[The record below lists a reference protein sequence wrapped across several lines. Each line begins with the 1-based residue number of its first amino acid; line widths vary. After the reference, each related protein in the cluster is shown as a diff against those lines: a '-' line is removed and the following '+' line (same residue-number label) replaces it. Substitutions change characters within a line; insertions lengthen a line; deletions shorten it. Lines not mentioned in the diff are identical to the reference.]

1 MTPRGSAG
9 WVCVA
14 LLAATLAA
22 YWEVPRLGFVDF
34 DDFDYVVENPQVQG
48 GLTLEGARW
57 AWTTAHLGYWAPLL
71 WLSYMLDVE
80 LYGPGAA
87 GHHLTNLLLHVANVL
102 LLFALLWRS
111 TRSLWAS
118 ACVALVFAVHPLN
131 VESVAWV
138 TERKNVL
145 STLFWLLAT
154 AYYVSYRE
162 RGSRSA
168 YALLASC
175 MLLGLMVKATLVTL
189 PIVLLLMDVW
199 PLKAARSVR
208 GLLRLGIEKLPLLLL
223 SAAASGFTYLAQR
236 EAGAISGFVQL
247 SLGLRAENAIVSYVR
262 YLGKWLW
269 PSHLAVLYPYPSLL
283 GVDMWSA
290 LQVGAAGT
298 ALAAMTALA
307 LREARRRPYLFVG
320 WCWYG
325 VVLVPLIGLVQVGE
339 QALADRHMYLPMIG
353 LLIVVAW
360 GAADLVGRWRY
371 GKPVAAAATAL
382 VVIACIACTRAQ
394 VSHWRNSLTLFERAV
409 AVTDDN
415 WVALNNVAWYRAT
428 CPDVSVRD
436 GARAVA
442 LAERACEITRY
453 LDGEYLDTLAAAYAE
468 AGRFEEA
475 ASSSRR
481 AIALAT
487 SAGRT
492 RLADVFRKR
501 LAHHSERRPYRSSR
515 GCP

>member
-34 DDFDYVVENPQVQG
+34 DDFGYVVENPQVQG

-102 LLFALLWRS
+102 LLFAILWRS

-154 AYYVSYRE
+154 ACYVSYRE

-168 YALLASC
+168 YALVATFI
-175 MLLGLMVKATLVTL
+175 LLGLMVKATLVTL

-199 PLKAARSVR
+199 PLKAARTAR
-208 GLLRLGIEKLPLLLL
+208 GLLPLAIEKLPLLLL
-223 SAAASGFTYLAQR
+223 SAAASGFTYLAQQEVGSR
-236 EAGAISGFVQL
+236 QWDRPAL
-247 SLGLRAENAIVSYVR
+247 PRA
-262 YLGKWLW
+262 
-269 PSHLAVLYPYPSLL
+269 
-283 GVDMWSA
+283 
-290 LQVGAAGT
+290 
-298 ALAAMTALA
+298 
-307 LREARRRPYLFVG
+307 ARRERHR
-320 WCWYG
+320 
-325 VVLVPLIGLVQVGE
+325 VLCPL
-339 QALADRHMYLPMIG
+339 P
-353 LLIVVAW
+353 
-360 GAADLVGRWRY
+360 
-371 GKPVAAAATAL
+371 
-382 VVIACIACTRAQ
+382 
-394 VSHWRNSLTLFERAV
+394 
-409 AVTDDN
+409 
-415 WVALNNVAWYRAT
+415 
-428 CPDVSVRD
+428 RD
-436 GARAVA
+436 VA
-442 LAERACEITRY
+442 LAEPPGRA
-453 LDGEYLDTLAAAYAE
+453 LSLPQLARCGYVE
-468 AGRFEEA
+468 
-475 ASSSRR
+475 
-481 AIALAT
+481 
-487 SAGRT
+487 
-492 RLADVFRKR
+492 
-501 LAHHSERRPYRSSR
+501 RSSGRRR
-515 GCP
+515 GRSLGRSDRARAS